1 MRDPAAAVR
10 LPARQCR
17 ALVVAGCMLVVACAS
32 LPLAHPPHIDVVGV
46 SLDRVVGPDAFFSVA
61 VSVSNPDDREVA
73 IDALEATLS
82 IEGQRI
88 AQAELK
94 TPVHVPAH
102 ASATAEMTAH
112 AGMDAVLF
120 AVAKAMQLGM
130 RGGHA
135 GSVPSLHY
143 AIEGRA
149 RVAGSASV
157 PFSKSGDVGTP
168 APTQPR

>member
-1 MRDPAAAVR
+1 MHDAAAAVR
-10 LPARQCR
+10 LPARWFR
-17 ALVVAGCMLVVACAS
+17 ALVVAGCMLVAACAS
-32 LPLAHPPHIDVVGV
+32 LPLAHPPRVDVVGV
-46 SLDRVVGPDAFFSVA
+46 SLDRVVGSDAYFSVA

-82 IEGQRI
+82 IEGQKI

-112 AGMDAVLF
+112 AGMDAVLL
-120 AVAKAMQLGM
+120 AVAKAMQIGM
-130 RGGHA
+130 RGGPA
-135 GSVPSLHY
+135 GAAPSLHY

-149 RVAGSASV
+149 RVAGSAPV
-157 PFSKSGDVGTP
+157 PFSKSGDVGKSLP
-168 APTQPR
+168 GQPR